1 MRHSLRRRSRRFL
14 PAAALLLAVM
24 LLPLTAPPRAH
35 AADVGLVLEA
45 LGVLRDRYVD
55 PVEPFVMLN
64 GAMAGLRSTLSAAG
78 IQAELA
84 DIPAGTA
91 AAQAESIFR
100 QRFAAA
106 VTAAAGRVQT
116 VALAYNAVRG
126 MTAVLNDSHTAFITP
141 EQNSE
146 RQLRQRRQA
155 AFSGIGVVLMPRD
168 GRFYIRDV
176 IPGTPAEAA
185 GVQALDRIV
194 RIDSTPTNGLQ
205 TDQVAGLI
213 RGPAGTAVSLVLD
226 RPGRSDTVTL
236 SVTRA
241 PIEVPAIF
249 QARVL
254 DAGIGY
260 LQLYQFVNRTG
271 ADFRAALERMQRNS
285 MRALVLDVRG
295 NSGGYLHELTA
306 VLNAVLPPGRPIYQ
320 ETTRGGQTRTT
331 RTTGAPIL
339 ASHIPVVL
347 LVDEGSASAAELLAA
362 ALQEQGRATLM
373 GARTS
378 GAVEAS
384 VLLDLSDGS
393 ALSVTILRLAS
404 GQGKRLESA
413 GVAPDVTVA
422 TNPGDLDA
430 GRDTQ
435 FQRAVQLARQ
445 RLGLTGTVR
454 PAPSPARP
462 AAVR

>member
-1 MRHSLRRRSRRFL
+1 MQKSRRFF
-14 PAAALLLAVM
+14 PVAALLVAVT
-24 LLPLTAPPRAH
+24 LLPLAVTPRAH
-35 AADVGLVLEA
+35 AADAGLVVEA

-55 PVEPFVMLN
+55 TVDAAPLLN
-64 GAMAGLRSTLSAAG
+64 GALAGLRTTLSAAG
-78 IQAELA
+78 VQAELT

-106 VTAAAGRVQT
+106 VTAGGGRVQAT
-116 VALAYNAVRG
+116 ALAYNAVRG

-141 EQNSE
+141 EQNNE

-155 AFSGIGVVLMPRD
+155 AFSGIGVVLMPRE

-194 RIDSTPTNGLQ
+194 RIDGTPTNGMQ

-213 RGPAGTAVSLVLD
+213 RGQAGTAVSLVID
-226 RPGRSDTVTL
+226 RPGRAETVTI

-241 PIEVPAIF
+241 PIQVPAIF
-249 QARVL
+249 QAKVL
-254 DAGIGY
+254 EAGIGY

-271 ADFRAALERMQRNS
+271 ADFRAALEQMQRNG

-306 VLNAVLPPGRPIYQ
+306 VLNAILPPGRPIYQ
-320 ETTRGGQTRTT
+320 ETTRGGQARTT
-331 RTTGAPIL
+331 RTSGVPVL
-339 ASHIPVVL
+339 ASHIPVVML
-347 LVDEGSASAAELLAA
+347 MDEGSASAAELLAA

-373 GARTS
+373 GAKTS

-404 GQGKRLESA
+404 GQGRRLE
-413 GVAPDVTVA
+413 GVGVSPDAPVA
-422 TNPGDLDA
+422 MNPGDLDA

-435 FQRAVQLARQ
+435 LQRAVQLARQ
-445 RLGLTGTVR
+445 RLGIGGTVK
-454 PAPSPARP
+454 PAASPSRP
-462 AAVR
+462 AAAR